1 MSEKT
6 YLSGERLSLYDEK
19 LKAKMATD
27 DSVTLGSAKTYTD
40 EELAAFGIEVD
51 EALGALASA
60 VNSKAPAT
68 HNHKISDVTN
78 LQSELDGKSDA
89 GHTHTIDSALSTTST
104 NPVQNKIVNAAI
116 QDAKSAGTT
125 AQNQVS
131 DHTSNKSNPHGVT
144 KSQVGLGN
152 VDNTSDANK
161 PVSTAQATAIADAKK
176 AGTDA
181 QSAIDAHEALTNN
194 PHGVTAAQVGL
205 GNVPNV
211 TTNNQKPTFTAA
223 SSLSALTSGNTL
235 SVQFG
240 KIAKAITDLIA
251 HLANKSNPHGVTSA
265 QVGADPVGS
274 AAAVQTNLNTL
285 NDEFDDHTENADI
298 HFTAAERT
306 KLSGIATGANK
317 YTHPNSGVTAGTY
330 KSVTVNAAG
339 HVTGGS
345 NPTTLAGYGITDA
358 EAKGTATSTVGTH
371 NTSNSAHND
380 IRLLISDLTT
390 KVNNFLDVDDT
401 TTDQLSELIA
411 LIQANASDIESITSG
426 KVNVADI
433 VNNLTT
439 NSSSKV
445 LSAAQ
450 GVALKALIDAL
461 DSDKVDKVSGKG
473 LSTNDYTTTEKNKL
487 SGIASGAEVNQ
498 NAFSNIKVGTTT
510 VAADEKTDTVEYV
523 GSNVTITPDA
533 TNDKITFAVASG
545 TTSTAGIVKLST
557 STSSTST
564 SLAATPSA
572 VKSAYDLANTAKTN
586 AATAQT
592 TADSASDAAAAAQ
605 STADTA
611 TTNLSSHT
619 GNTSNPHSVTKAQVG
634 LGNVPNVTTNNQTP
648 TYTVASSNAEL
659 KSGETMTTA
668 FGKIAKAVSSLI
680 AHLSNTS
687 NPHSVTKAQVG
698 LGNVDNTADANKTV
712 KAAGTA
718 TTATTLSGL
727 TATVAELNILDGV
740 TATTAE
746 LNYVDGVTSNIQTQL
761 NGKAASSHG
770 THVTY
775 STTSPKAN
783 GTASAGSAA
792 NVSRGDHVHPLQTT
806 VSGNAGTATKLQT
819 ARTITLSGDASG
831 SVSFDGSEN
840 KTLTVTVND
849 DSHNHVISN
858 VDGLQAALDGK
869 AATSKIPTVYTAAQ
883 CTTFTSDS
891 GTCTPLAVQNAA
903 KKFAIP
909 RITST
914 NKAIARYSGTTGEV
928 QDSKILIEDV
938 TNTRDSSKT
947 AQVLSVPAEGGKKMV
962 YGYCTDQVDGTS
974 FIGGLFDSNATAF
987 PYSAGLA
994 IGGSSGNLLWKG
1006 VRVATASDIP
1016 TKVSQL
1022 TNDSGFKTTDNN
1034 TTYTITKSG
1043 STITLT
1049 GSDGSTTSVTDSNTT
1064 YNAATQ
1070 SAAGLMSAADKVKL
1084 DGMSTSVFDF
1094 DALINAPGYT
1104 YSYTKS
1110 TGTETIKSGSTT
1122 YATRVSTK
1130 NASTGA
1136 WTVVTTCSAA
1146 GVNLK
1151 KTWSK
1156 DSSGNWTAS

>member
-1 MSEKT
+1 MSEKK
-6 YLSGERLSLYDEK
+6 YLSDSKLSLYDSK
-19 LKAKMATD
+19 LKAKMASD
-27 DSVTLGSAKTYTD
+27 DASTLGYAKSYTD
-40 EELAAFGIEVD
+40 SELEGFASEMD
-51 EALGALASA
+51 EALDALTSA
-60 VNSKAPAT
+60 VNGKAPSVHGHA
-68 HNHKISDVTN
+68 ISDVTG
-78 LQSELDGKSDA
+78 LQSELNSKATKDIATASTNGLMSSSDKTKLNATNIAYGTCNTAAATAAKVVTVTGNTNWVLAA
-89 GHTHTIDSALSTTST
+89 GSSITVFFDETNTASNPTLNVNGTGAKNIYYGASQITTSSLGYAGTASRPMTFIYDGTEYRFAGWGYDSNTTYT
-104 NPVQNKIVNAAI
+104 NVKLGHGYATCSTAATTVAKTASLSSYTLTTGGIVAVKFTYDVPASATLNINSKGAKDIYHRGAAI
-116 QDAKSAGTT
+116 KAGVIKAGDTATFIYSSRYHLLSIDREEDTTYTLNSFGVTSTADELNKLDGLTATTTELNYIDGVTSNIQTQLDAKVPSTRTINGKPLSANITLSASDIGADASGSANAVQTKLT
-125 AQNQVS
+125 ALNDEFD

-152 VDNTSDANK
+152 VDNTSDDSK

-211 TTNNQKPTFTAA
+211 TTNNQKPTFTVA
-223 SSLSALTSGNTL
+223 SSLSALTSNDTL
-235 SVQFG
+235 TTQFG
-240 KIAKAITDLIA
+240 KIAKAISDLIA
-251 HLANKSNPHGVTSA
+251 HLANKSNPHGVTAA
-265 QVGADPVGS
+265 QVGADPAGS
-274 AAAVQTNLNTL
+274 ANAVQTNLNTL

-317 YTHPNSGVTAGTY
+317 YSHPNSGVTAGTY
-330 KSVTVNAAG
+330 KSVTVNAQG
-339 HVTGGS
+339 HVTGGT

-358 EAKGTATSTVGTH
+358 EPKGTATSTVGTH

-380 IRLLISDLTT
+380 IRTTLSELNT
-390 KVNNFLDVDDT
+390 KVNNFLNVTDT
-401 TTDQLSELIA
+401 TKDQLSEIIA
-411 LIQANASDIESITSG
+411 LIEANADDIETITSG

-433 VNNLTT
+433 INNLTT
-439 NSSSKV
+439 NVTNKP

-487 SGIASGAEVNQ
+487 SGIAAGAEVNQ

-510 VAADEKTDTVEYV
+510 VSADAKTDTVEFV

-533 TNDKITFAVASG
+533 TNDKVTFAVASG
-545 TTSTAGIVKLST
+545 TTSAAGIVKLST

-611 TTNLSSHT
+611 TTNLVNHV
-619 GNTSNPHSVTKAQVG
+619 GNTSNPHGVTAAQVG

-727 TATVAELNILDGV
+727 TATVTELNILDGV

-775 STTSPKAN
+775 STTAPAAN
-783 GTASAGSAA
+783 GTASAGSSA

-840 KTLTVTVND
+840 KTLTVTVAD
-849 DSHNHVISN
+849 DSHNHIISN
-858 VDGLQAALDGK
+858 VDGLQTSLDGK
-869 AATSKIPTVYTAAQ
+869 VSCSTPMTLSI
-883 CTTFTSDS
+883 TSD
-891 GTCTPLAVQNAA
+891 G
-903 KKFAIP
+903 
-909 RITST
+909 
-914 NKAIARYSGTTGEV
+914 
-928 QDSKILIEDV
+928 ILQV
-938 TNTRDSSKT
+938 T
-947 AQVLSVPAEGGKKMV
+947 
-962 YGYCTDQVDGTS
+962 Y
-974 FIGGLFDSNATAF
+974 
-987 PYSAGLA
+987 
-994 IGGSSGNLLWKG
+994 
-1006 VRVATASDIP
+1006 
-1016 TKVSQL
+1016 
-1022 TNDSGFKTTDNN
+1022 
-1034 TTYTITKSG
+1034 
-1043 STITLT
+1043 
-1049 GSDGSTTSVTDSNTT
+1049 
-1064 YNAATQ
+1064 
-1070 SAAGLMSAADKVKL
+1070 
-1084 DGMSTSVFDF
+1084 
-1094 DALINAPGYT
+1094 
-1104 YSYTKS
+1104 
-1110 TGTETIKSGSTT
+1110 
-1122 YATRVSTK
+1122 
-1130 NASTGA
+1130 
-1136 WTVVTTCSAA
+1136 
-1146 GVNLK
+1146 
-1151 KTWSK
+1151 
-1156 DSSGNWTAS
+1156 

>member
-1 MSEKT
+1 MAQTPIVTKEGLT
-6 YLSGERLSLYDEK
+6 YYDNKIKSILSGKEELGAAEEALSSSK
-19 LKAKMATD
+19 Q
-27 DSVTLGSAKTYTD
+27 YTD
-40 EELAAFGIEVD
+40 TELQDFASEVN
-51 EALGALASA
+51 ASLTVLGQEIDG
-60 VNSKAPAT
+60 KAPAT

-251 HLANKSNPHGVTSA
+251 HLANKSNPHGVTAA

-510 VAADEKTDTVEYV
+510 VAADAKTDTVEFV
-523 GSNVTITPDA
+523 GDNVTITPDA
-533 TNDKITFAVASG
+533 TNGKVTFAVASG
-545 TTSTAGIVKLST
+545 TTSAAGIVTLSN

-564 SLAATPSA
+564 SLAATPKA

-586 AATAQT
+586 AETAQT

-727 TATVAELNILDGV
+727 TATVTELNILDGV

-775 STTSPKAN
+775 STTAPAAN

-792 NVSRGDHVHPLQTT
+792 NVSRGDHVHPLQTA

-840 KTLTVTVND
+840 KTLTVTVAD

-858 VDGLQAALDGK
+858 VDGLQTALDGK
-869 AATSKIPTVYTAAQ
+869 SNTGHTH
-883 CTTFTSDS
+883 
-891 GTCTPLAVQNAA
+891 G
-903 KKFAIP
+903 
-909 RITST
+909 
-914 NKAIARYSGTTGEV
+914 IA
-928 QDSKILIEDV
+928 DV
-938 TNTRDSSKT
+938 TNLQTTLDSLQSQIDE
-947 AQVLSVPAEGGKKMV
+947 AS
-962 YGYCTDQVDGTS
+962 S
-974 FIGGLFDSNATAF
+974 
-987 PYSAGLA
+987 SAGGA
-994 IGGSSGNLLWKG
+994 
-1006 VRVATASDIP
+1006 
-1016 TKVSQL
+1016 
-1022 TNDSGFKTTDNN
+1022 
-1034 TTYTITKSG
+1034 
-1043 STITLT
+1043 
-1049 GSDGSTTSVTDSNTT
+1049 
-1064 YNAATQ
+1064 
-1070 SAAGLMSAADKVKL
+1070 
-1084 DGMSTSVFDF
+1084 FDF
-1094 DALINAPGYT
+1094 DAYANAAGYA
-1104 YSYTKS
+1104 YSYDKS
-1110 TGTETIKSGSTT
+1110 TMTETITYGGSTF
-1122 YATRVSTK
+1122 ATRTNVKDTDK
-1130 NASTGA
+1130 
-1136 WTVVTTCSAA
+1136 WTITTVCESM
-1146 GVNLK
+1146 GVNTTK
-1151 KTWSK
+1151 IWTKT
-1156 DSSGNWTAS
+1156 DSGWTAS

>member
-1 MSEKT
+1 MAQTPIVTKEGLT
-6 YLSGERLSLYDEK
+6 YYDNKIKSILSGKEELGAAEEALSSSK
-19 LKAKMATD
+19 Q
-27 DSVTLGSAKTYTD
+27 YTD
-40 EELAAFGIEVD
+40 TELQDFASEVN
-51 EALGALASA
+51 ASLTVLGQEIDG
-60 VNSKAPAT
+60 KAPAT

-78 LQSELDGKSDA
+78 LQNTLDSKANKSELPTDLVVNVTTENGDWTASYTYTQILQAFMDGRTVYTNVNFDGIYYMLPFVMGGDETLVFALQFGNILYGCQIASDDSVLTMMEELTPETFGAVDAGEFNSFKTTATNHINNKSNPHGVTKSQIGLGNVNNTSDA
-89 GHTHTIDSALSTTST
+89 NKPVSTAQAT
-104 NPVQNKIVNAAI
+104 AI
-116 QDAKSAGTT
+116 ADAKKAGTDAQAT
-125 AQNQVS
+125 ADEAKDAIS
-131 DHTSNKSNPHGVT
+131 DHTSNKSNPHSVT

-211 TTNNQKPTFTAA
+211 STNNQKPTFTAA

-240 KIAKAITDLIA
+240 KIAKAITDLIS
-251 HLANKSNPHGVTSA
+251 HLANKSNPHGVTAA

-426 KVNVADI
+426 KINVADI

-510 VAADEKTDTVEYV
+510 VVADAKTDTVEFV

-533 TNDKITFAVASG
+533 TNDKITFDVASG
-545 TTSTAGIVKLST
+545 TTSAAGIVKLSN

-564 SLAATPSA
+564 SLAATPKA

-586 AATAQT
+586 AETAQT

-687 NPHSVTKAQVG
+687 NPHSVTKSQVG

-727 TATVAELNILDGV
+727 TATVTELNILDGV

-775 STTSPKAN
+775 STTAPAAN

-792 NVSRGDHVHPLQTT
+792 NVSRGDHVHPLQTA

-840 KTLTVTVND
+840 KTLTVTVAD

-858 VDGLQAALDGK
+858 VDGLQTALDGK
-869 AATSKIPTVYTAAQ
+869 SNTGHTH
-883 CTTFTSDS
+883 
-891 GTCTPLAVQNAA
+891 G
-903 KKFAIP
+903 
-909 RITST
+909 
-914 NKAIARYSGTTGEV
+914 IA
-928 QDSKILIEDV
+928 DV
-938 TNTRDSSKT
+938 TNLQTTLDSLQSQIDE
-947 AQVLSVPAEGGKKMV
+947 AS
-962 YGYCTDQVDGTS
+962 S
-974 FIGGLFDSNATAF
+974 
-987 PYSAGLA
+987 SAGGA
-994 IGGSSGNLLWKG
+994 
-1006 VRVATASDIP
+1006 
-1016 TKVSQL
+1016 
-1022 TNDSGFKTTDNN
+1022 
-1034 TTYTITKSG
+1034 
-1043 STITLT
+1043 
-1049 GSDGSTTSVTDSNTT
+1049 
-1064 YNAATQ
+1064 
-1070 SAAGLMSAADKVKL
+1070 
-1084 DGMSTSVFDF
+1084 FDF
-1094 DALINAPGYT
+1094 DAYANAAGYA
-1104 YSYTKS
+1104 YSYDKS
-1110 TGTETIKSGSTT
+1110 TMTETITYGGSTF
-1122 YATRVSTK
+1122 ATRTNVKDTDK
-1130 NASTGA
+1130 
-1136 WTVVTTCSAA
+1136 WTITTVCKSM
-1146 GVNLK
+1146 GVNNTK
-1151 KTWSK
+1151 IWTKTT
-1156 DSSGNWTAS
+1156 SGWTAS

>member
-1 MSEKT
+1 MSEKK
-6 YLSGERLSLYDEK
+6 YLSDSKLSLYDSK
-19 LKAKMATD
+19 LKAKMASD
-27 DSVTLGSAKTYTD
+27 DASTLGSAKSYTD
-40 EELAAFGIEVD
+40 SELEGFASEMD

-60 VNSKAPAT
+60 VNGKAPSVHGHA
-68 HNHKISDVTN
+68 ISDVTG

-89 GHTHTIDSALSTTST
+89 DHTHTVDSALSTTST
-104 NPVQNKIVNAAI
+104 NPVQNKIVNEAI
-116 QDAKSAGTT
+116 KDAKSAGTT

-152 VDNTSDANK
+152 VDNTADSAK

-194 PHGVTAAQVGL
+194 PHSVTAAQVGL

-211 TTNNQKPTFTAA
+211 TTNNQKPTFTVA
-223 SSLSALTSGNTL
+223 SSLSALTSGNSL
-235 SVQFG
+235 STQFG
-240 KIAKAITDLIA
+240 KIAKAISDLIA
-251 HLANKSNPHGVTSA
+251 HLANKSNPHEVTAA
-265 QVGADPVGS
+265 QVGADPAGS
-274 AAAVQTNLNTL
+274 ASAVQANLNTL

-339 HVTGGS
+339 HVTGGT

-358 EAKGTATSTVGTH
+358 EPKGTATSTVGTH
-371 NTSNSAHND
+371 NTSSSAHND
-380 IRLLISDLTT
+380 IRTTLSELNT
-390 KVNNFLDVDDT
+390 KVNNFLNVTDT
-401 TTDQLSELIA
+401 TKDQLSEIIA
-411 LIQANASDIESITSG
+411 LIEANADDIETITSG

-439 NSSSKV
+439 NVTNKP

-450 GVALKALIDAL
+450 GVALKALVDAL

-487 SGIASGAEVNQ
+487 SGIAAGAEVNQ
-498 NAFSNIKVGTTT
+498 NAFSNILVGTTT
-510 VAADEKTDTVEYV
+510 VAADAKTDTVEFV

-545 TTSTAGIVKLST
+545 TTSAAGIVKLST

-564 SLAATPSA
+564 SLAATPKA

-611 TTNLSSHT
+611 TTNLANHVGS
-619 GNTSNPHSVTKAQVG
+619 TSNPHGVTAAQVG

-727 TATVAELNILDGV
+727 TATVTELNILDGV

-806 VSGNAGTATKLQT
+806 VSGNAGTATKLKT

-840 KTLTVTVND
+840 KTLTVTVAD

-869 AATSKIPTVYTAAQ
+869 AATSEIPTVYTASQ

-914 NKAIARYSGTTGEV
+914 TNAIARYDGTAGEV
-928 QDSKILIEDV
+928 KNSTILIEDV
-938 TNTRDSSKT
+938 TNTKNSSLK
-947 AQVLSVPAEGGKKMV
+947 AQVISIPAANGTKKMV
-962 YGYCTDQVDGTS
+962 YGYCTDQTDGTS
-974 FIGGLFDSNATAF
+974 FIGGLFDADATAF
-987 PYSAGLA
+987 PYAEGLA

-1006 VRVATASDIP
+1006 VKVATATDIP
-1016 TKVSQL
+1016 SVPVKSVNGKTGAVSLSYTDIVGLQDAL
-1022 TNDSGFKTTDNN
+1022 TEMQEQIDEAS
-1034 TTYTITKSG
+1034 S
-1043 STITLT
+1043 
-1049 GSDGSTTSVTDSNTT
+1049 
-1064 YNAATQ
+1064 
-1070 SAAGLMSAADKVKL
+1070 SAGGA
-1084 DGMSTSVFDF
+1084 FDF
-1094 DALINAPGYT
+1094 DAYANAAG
-1104 YSYTKS
+1104 YSYSYDKS
-1110 TGTETIKSGSTT
+1110 TMTETITYGGSTF
-1122 YATRVSTK
+1122 ATRTNTK
-1130 NASTGA
+1130 GTNK
-1136 WTVVTTCSAA
+1136 WTVVTTCSSM
-1146 GVNLK
+1146 GVNTTK
-1151 KTWSK
+1151 VWTKT
-1156 DSSGNWTAS
+1156 DSGWTAS

>member
-1 MSEKT
+1 MSANK
-6 YLSGERLSLYDEK
+6 YLSDYKLSLYDSK
-19 LKAKMATD
+19 LKAKMASD
-27 DSVTLGSAKTYTD
+27 DASTLGSAKSYTD
-40 EELAAFGIEVD
+40 SELEGFASEMD
-51 EALGALASA
+51 EALDALASA
-60 VNSKAPAT
+60 VNGKAPSVHGHA
-68 HNHKISDVTN
+68 ISDVTG

-89 GHTHTIDSALSTTST
+89 DHTHTVDSALSTTST
-104 NPVQNKIVNAAI
+104 NPVQNKIVNEAI
-116 QDAKSAGTT
+116 KDAKSAGTT
-125 AQNQVS
+125 AQNQV
-131 DHTSNKSNPHGVT
+131 
-144 KSQVGLGN
+144 
-152 VDNTSDANK
+152 SDANK

-211 TTNNQKPTFTAA
+211 TTNNQKPTFTVA
-223 SSLSALTSGNTL
+223 SSLSALTSGNSL
-235 SVQFG
+235 STQFG
-240 KIAKAITDLIA
+240 KIAKAISDLIA
-251 HLANKSNPHGVTSA
+251 HLANKSNPHGVTAA
-265 QVGADPVGS
+265 QVGAAPAGS
-274 AAAVQTNLNTL
+274 ASAVQANLNTL

-358 EAKGTATSTVGTH
+358 ETKGTATSTVGTH

-487 SGIASGAEVNQ
+487 SGIAAGAEVNQ

-510 VAADEKTDTVEYV
+510 VAADAKTDTVEFV
-523 GSNVTITPDA
+523 GNNVTITPDA
-533 TNDKITFAVASG
+533 TNDKVTFAVASG

-564 SLAATPSA
+564 SLAATPKA

-586 AATAQT
+586 AETAQATA
-592 TADSASDAAAAAQ
+592 DGASDAAAAAQ

-611 TTNLSSHT
+611 TTNLANHV
-619 GNTSNPHSVTKAQVG
+619 GNTSNPHEVTAAQVG

-727 TATVAELNILDGV
+727 TATVTELNILDGV

-775 STTSPKAN
+775 STTAPAAN

-840 KTLTVTVND
+840 VTLEVTVAD

-858 VDGLQAALDGK
+858 VDGLQTALDGK
-869 AATSKIPTVYTAAQ
+869 SNTGHTH
-883 CTTFTSDS
+883 
-891 GTCTPLAVQNAA
+891 G
-903 KKFAIP
+903 
-909 RITST
+909 
-914 NKAIARYSGTTGEV
+914 IA
-928 QDSKILIEDV
+928 DV
-938 TNTRDSSKT
+938 TNLQTTLDSLQEQIDEAS
-947 AQVLSVPAEGGKKMV
+947 S
-962 YGYCTDQVDGTS
+962 
-974 FIGGLFDSNATAF
+974 
-987 PYSAGLA
+987 SAGGA
-994 IGGSSGNLLWKG
+994 
-1006 VRVATASDIP
+1006 
-1016 TKVSQL
+1016 
-1022 TNDSGFKTTDNN
+1022 
-1034 TTYTITKSG
+1034 
-1043 STITLT
+1043 
-1049 GSDGSTTSVTDSNTT
+1049 
-1064 YNAATQ
+1064 
-1070 SAAGLMSAADKVKL
+1070 
-1084 DGMSTSVFDF
+1084 FDF
-1094 DALINAPGYT
+1094 DAYANAAG
-1104 YSYTKS
+1104 YSYSYDKS
-1110 TGTETIKSGSTT
+1110 TMTETITYGGSTF
-1122 YATRVSTK
+1122 ATRTNTK
-1130 NASTGA
+1130 GTNQ
-1136 WTVVTTCSAA
+1136 WTVVTTCSSM
-1146 GVNLK
+1146 GVNTTK
-1151 KTWSK
+1151 IWTKT
-1156 DSSGNWTAS
+1156 DSGWTAS